1 MCYNIFMRFQAYFTP
16 VIKVLLYVM
25 AAVTLAGTI
34 VGILVVAGVP
44 IELSQNRAILL
55 LSICPLCTVIALLFA
70 TLHYKIDKNFLR
82 LNLGFIDILGGR
94 VRIDKILNI
103 VIEDGHMFI
112 SYLYKDGVDPVIA
125 AIVINPKRYYEMKDL
140 LLSANP
146 NIVFYEANNES
157 PDSKQ

>member
-1 MCYNIFMRFQAYFTP
+1 MRFQAYFTP

-25 AAVTLAGTI
+25 AAVSLAGTI

-70 TLHYKIDKNFLR
+70 TLHYKVDKNFLR

-103 VIEDGHMFI
+103 VIEDKYMYI

-146 NIVFYEANNES
+146 NIVFYEANDES

>member
-1 MCYNIFMRFQAYFTP
+1 MCYNIHMRFQAYFTP

-25 AAVTLAGTI
+25 AAVSLAGTI

-70 TLHYKIDKNFLR
+70 TLHYKVDKNFLR

-103 VIEDGHMFI
+103 VIEDKYMYI

-146 NIVFYEANNES
+146 NIVFYEANDES

>member
-1 MCYNIFMRFQAYFTP
+1 MRFQAYFTP
-16 VIKVLLYVM
+16 AIKVLLYVM
-25 AAVTLAGTI
+25 AAVTLAGTV

-82 LNLGFIDILGGR
+82 LNLGFIDVLGGR

-103 VIEDGHMFI
+103 VIEDGHMYI
-112 SYLYKDGVDPVIA
+112 SYLYKDGVDPIIA
-125 AIVINPKRYYEMKDL
+125 TIVINPKRYYEMKDL

-146 NIVFYEANNES
+146 NIVFYEANDES

>member
-1 MCYNIFMRFQAYFTP
+1 MCYNILMRFQAYFTP

-25 AAVTLAGTI
+25 AAVTLAGTV

-82 LNLGFIDILGGR
+82 LNLGFIDVLGGR

-112 SYLYKDGVDPVIA
+112 SYMYKDGVDPIIS

-146 NIVFYEANNES
+146 NIVFYEATDES
-157 PDSKQ
+157 ADSKQ